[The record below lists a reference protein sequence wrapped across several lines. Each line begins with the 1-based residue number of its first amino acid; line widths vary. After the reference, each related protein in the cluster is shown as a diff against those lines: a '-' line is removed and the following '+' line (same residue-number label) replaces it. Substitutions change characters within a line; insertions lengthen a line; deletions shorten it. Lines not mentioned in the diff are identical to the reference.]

1 MVKRM
6 DRSKQIFLEQ
16 DPMIRSYR
24 IHQEQIKKV
33 EQSLKAPYLIH
44 KAESCMHET
53 SNRAGTQIKRP
64 EHTAVTRPMQR
75 QKFPGPCWKT
85 SDRESDDKRE
95 LRLFPPP
102 LPAIRCIRCRACM
115 PMMDFLYT
123 KKTGLCI
130 PCWEEQEV

>member
-1 MVKRM
+1 M
-6 DRSKQIFLEQ
+6 DLSKQIFLEQ
-16 DPMIRSYR
+16 DPMIKSYR

-53 SNRAGTQIKRP
+53 SGRAGIQIERP
-64 EHTAVTRPMQR
+64 EHTAVTRPTRR
-75 QKFPGPCWKT
+75 QKFPGPGRKT
-85 SDRESDDKRE
+85 SDWESDDKRE
-95 LRLFPPP
+95 LQLFPSP
-102 LPAIRCIRCRACM
+102 LPAIRCTRCSARM

-130 PCWEEQEV
+130 SCWEEREA